1 MAITP
6 MDIKKKTFSA
16 HRGGLDKTEVEEF
29 IGELASEIENLRKD
43 RALLTEKAEE
53 LTKHLKAYEDTE
65 QLLKDTL
72 VTAQKATNQL
82 REDAKKEA
90 QLIVEKAKL
99 EAERIKQDATQQIR
113 NVGDELRT
121 LDAKRSALS
130 DEIAVIARTYLA
142 MAERMTGRKANAE
155 AADSSKRPGD
165 KN

>member
-1 MAITP
+1 

-29 IGELASEIENLRKD
+29 IGELAAEIENLRKE
-43 RALLTEKAEE
+43 RAQLTEKAEE

-90 QLIVEKAKL
+90 QLIIDKAKL
-99 EAERIKQDATQQIR
+99 ETDRMKHDAEQRIR
-113 NVGDELRT
+113 NVGDEIRT
-121 LDAKRSALS
+121 LEAKRS
-130 DEIAVIARTYLA
+130 
-142 MAERMTGRKANAE
+142 TGSTSAIT
-155 AADSSKRPGD
+155 
-165 KN
+165 

>member
-1 MAITP
+1 

-29 IGELASEIENLRKD
+29 IGELATEIENLRKE

-53 LTKHLKAYEDTE
+53 LAKHLKAYEDTE

-82 REDAKKEA
+82 HEEAKKEA
-90 QLIVEKAKL
+90 QLIIEQAKL
-99 EAERIKQDATQQIR
+99 EAERIKHDAHQQTQG
-113 NVGDELRT
+113 VGDELRT
-121 LDAKRSALS
+121 LEAKRAALS
-130 DEIAVIARTYLA
+130 DEVAAIARTYLA
-142 MAERMTGRKANAE
+142 MAERMSNRKPNAE
-155 AADSSKRPGD
+155 PAYSSKRPGD

>member
-29 IGELASEIENLRKD
+29 IGELAAEIENLRKE
-43 RALLTEKAEE
+43 RAQLTEKAEE

-90 QLIVEKAKL
+90 QLIIDKAKL
-99 EAERIKQDATQQIR
+99 ETDRMKHDAEQRIR
-113 NVGDELRT
+113 NVGDEIRT
-121 LDAKRSALS
+121 LEAKRSTVS
-130 DEIAVIARTYLA
+130 DEIAAIARTYLA
-142 MAERMTGRKANAE
+142 MAERMNDRKANAE

-165 KN
+165 KS

>member
-29 IGELASEIENLRKD
+29 IGELATEIENLRKE
-43 RALLTEKAEE
+43 RAQLTEKAEE
-53 LTKHLKAYEDTE
+53 LAKHLEAYEKTE

-72 VTAQKATNQL
+72 LTAQKATNQL

-90 QLIVEKAKL
+90 QLVVEKAKL

-121 LDAKRSALS
+121 LEAKRSAVN
-130 DEIAVIARTYLA
+130 DEIAGIARTYLA
-142 MAERMTGRKANAE
+142 MAERMTNRKANAE

-165 KN
+165 KS

>member
-1 MAITP
+1 

-16 HRGGLDKTEVEEF
+16 HRGGLDKAEVEEF
-29 IGELASEIENLRKD
+29 IGELAAEIENLRKE
-43 RALLTEKAEE
+43 RAQLTEKAEE

-90 QLIVEKAKL
+90 QLIIEKAKL
-99 EAERIKQDATQQIR
+99 ETDRMKHDAEQQIR
-113 NVGDELRT
+113 NVGDDVRT
-121 LDAKRSALS
+121 LEAKRSTVS
-130 DEIAVIARTYLA
+130 DEIAAIARTYLA
-142 MAERMTGRKANAE
+142 MAERMRDRKANAE

>member
-6 MDIKKKTFSA
+6 MDIRKKTFTA

-29 IGELASEIENLRKD
+29 IGELATEIENLRKE
-43 RALLTEKAEE
+43 RAQLTEKAEE
-53 LTKHLKAYEDTE
+53 LAKHLQAYEDTE

-90 QLIVEKAKL
+90 QLLIEKAKL
-99 EAERIKQDATQQIR
+99 DAERIKHEATQQIR
-113 NVGDELRT
+113 NVGDELRA
-121 LDAKRSALS
+121 LEAKRSALN
-130 DEIAVIARTYLA
+130 DEIAAIARTYLA
-142 MAERMTGRKANAE
+142 MAERMSNRKPNAE

>member
-1 MAITP
+1 

-29 IGELASEIENLRKD
+29 IGELAAEIENLRKE
-43 RALLTEKAEE
+43 RAQLTEKAEE

-90 QLIVEKAKL
+90 QLIIDKAKL
-99 EAERIKQDATQQIR
+99 ETDRMKHDAEQRIR
-113 NVGDELRT
+113 NVGDEIRT
-121 LDAKRSALS
+121 LEAKRSTVS
-130 DEIAVIARTYLA
+130 DEIAAIARTYLA
-142 MAERMTGRKANAE
+142 MAERMNDRKANAE

>member
-1 MAITP
+1 
-6 MDIKKKTFSA
+6 MDIRKKTFST
-16 HRGGLDKTEVEEF
+16 HRGGLDKAEVEEF
-29 IGELASEIENLRKD
+29 IVELAAEIENLRKE
-43 RALLTEKAEE
+43 RAQLTEKAEE

-90 QLIVEKAKL
+90 QLIIERAKL
-99 EAERIKQDATQQIR
+99 DAERIKQDATQQVR
-113 NVGDELRT
+113 GVGDELRT
-121 LDAKRSALS
+121 LEAKRSAVS
-130 DEIAVIARTYLA
+130 DEIAAIARTYLA
-142 MAERMTGRKANAE
+142 MTERMNDRKANAE